1 MAYRLSSRCLPLLVR
16 GTAAEAITDGA
27 AGLVVA
33 P

>member
-1 MAYRLSSRCLPLLVR
+1 MACRLSSRCLLLIVR
-16 GTAAEAITDGA
+16 GTDAEAITDGA